1 MRENGNFKRNK
12 SKPGWRS
19 RTVRTLDRSTEDGPV
34 ETVQSDVRP
43 RSEHQRKWNLESGT
57 YQKIIINTRA
67 IFFVRTSPILV
78 VGEVP
83 FLTLIG
89 KTWKAHPWV
98 EIGGKR
104 ISRNLTK
111 TYTK

>member
-1 MRENGNFKRNK
+1 MG
-12 SKPGWRS
+12 
-19 RTVRTLDRSTEDGPV
+19 TVRTEHGLRTDCPHRPVTVHLQNEDDIAAQ
-34 ETVQSDVRP
+34 E
-43 RSEHQRKWNLESGT
+43 
-57 YQKIIINTRA
+57 
-67 IFFVRTSPILV
+67 IFFIRTSPILV